1 MDDHSYR
8 QLEAWQKAMDAY
20 DAVYEVSRRFP
31 DEERFGLTVQI
42 RRAALSIPS
51 NIAEG
56 YGRRHRAE
64 YLHHL
69 YMSRGSLMETE
80 TQLIAAV
87 RQQMCRRDDARLP
100 WDELQQTGR
109 LLNKLISSLEQ

>member
-1 MDDHSYR
+1 MDNQSYR

-20 DAVYEVSRRFP
+20 DAVYDVSHHFP
-31 DEERFGLTVQI
+31 DDERFGLCVQI

-56 YGRRHRAE
+56 YGRRRRAE
-64 YLHHL
+64 YLYHL
-69 YMSRGSLMETE
+69 YVSRGSLMETE

-87 RQQMCRRDDARLP
+87 RRRMCERESAKHP

-109 LLNKLISSLEQ
+109 LLNKLIASLE